1 MPIAFVQHKAE
12 LRFRLFPEWASFAD
26 FFHGLDH
33 LADIFVHMRNV
44 VLIQAPP
51 EVRSGE
57 ELKQVRQ

>member
-1 MPIAFVQHKAE
+1 MRSRFVARP
-12 LRFRLFPEWASFAD
+12 LPSLRLFPEWASFAD

-33 LADIFVHMRNV
+33 LADIFVHMGNV

-57 ELKQVRQ
+57 ELKQIRQ